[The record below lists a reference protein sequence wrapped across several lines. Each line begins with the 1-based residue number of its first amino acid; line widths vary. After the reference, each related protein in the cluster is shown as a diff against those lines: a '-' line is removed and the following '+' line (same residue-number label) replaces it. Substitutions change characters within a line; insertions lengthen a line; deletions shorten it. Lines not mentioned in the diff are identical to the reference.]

1 MTSAEDQ
8 DNVEYL
14 LKRLASEDPR
24 VRANTLNGIAANPT
38 ADRRLLAIAERL
50 LDDRT
55 ICILSL
61 PYKFGEV
68 RWIAADA
75 VAAVRAALSIDTPVV
90 VDDVFAPVSTE
101 EASKLAADAG
111 LPTPMGGV
119 EGVIQ
124 TLENL
129 ASMGR
134 LPRRRI
140 TRS

>member
-1 MTSAEDQ
+1 MTTTEEQ

-24 VRANTLNGIAANPT
+24 VRANTLNGIAANPM
-38 ADRRLLAIAERL
+38 ADRRVLAIAERL
-50 LDDRT
+50 LEDRA

-68 RWIAADA
+68 RGIAADA
-75 VAAVRAALSIDTPVV
+75 VAALRAALSIEAPVV

-101 EASKLAADAG
+101 EASKLASDAG

-119 EGVIQ
+119 DGVIQ
-124 TLENL
+124 TLEKL

>member
-1 MTSAEDQ
+1 MTTTEEQ

-24 VRANTLNGIAANPT
+24 VRANTLNGIAANPM
-38 ADRRLLAIAERL
+38 ADRRVLAIAERL
-50 LDDRT
+50 LEDRA

-68 RWIAADA
+68 RGIAADA
-75 VAAVRAALSIDTPVV
+75 VAALRAALSIEAPVV

-101 EASKLAADAG
+101 EASKLASDAG

-119 EGVIQ
+119 DDVIQ
-124 TLENL
+124 TLEKL